1 MKSSFGKY
9 LFLLLAGLVLILLTV
24 SLTAAAQSGH
34 GGTTQVIAHIRM
46 PSEAQSEEPS
56 PESSTPVSSDTE
68 PSGQPAQT
76 GEDSPIFIYIAA
88 LASLILILIFGTR
101 KKLPND
107 RRQNNGKEKKKDSP
121 SAEGCL

>member
-56 PESSTPVSSDTE
+56 PESSTPASSDTE

-107 RRQNNGKEKKKDSP
+107 RRRNNGKEKKKDSP

>member
-56 PESSTPVSSDTE
+56 PESSTPASSDTE
-68 PSGQPAQT
+68 TSGQPAQT

>member
-46 PSEAQSEEPS
+46 PSEAQS
-56 PESSTPVSSDTE
+56 E